1 MIMDPRLS
9 VIEDRLSK
17 IRRIIAVA
25 SGKGGVGKTLI
36 ASSLSLLLA
45 KEDFKVGLLDL
56 DFHGPS
62 CDIVLG
68 IRDVFPKEEKGI
80 IPPKIYGI
88 SFMSIIYF
96 AEDHPLPLRGK
107 EISNAIIELLAITRW
122 GELDFLIVDLPPG
135 MGDEALDTIRLMRN
149 NEFLIVT
156 TPSIL
161 SLGVVTRLVRFLRK
175 INANIIGII
184 ENMRVEENDII
195 KKFAEENDIKY
206 LGYIR
211 YDRTVESALGN
222 IDKLLKTI
230 FINDLKNITKHL
242 LK

>member
-1 MIMDPRLS
+1 MDPRLS

-122 GELDFLIVDLPPG
+122 GKLDFLIVDLPPG

>member
-1 MIMDPRLS
+1 MDPRLS

-45 KEDFKVGLLDL
+45 KEGFKVGLLDL

-68 IRDVFPKEEKGI
+68 IRDVFPKEEKGL

-122 GELDFLIVDLPPG
+122 GKLDFLIVDLPPG

-230 FINDLKNITKHL
+230 FINDLKNIMKHL
-242 LK
+242 LQ

>member
-1 MIMDPRLS
+1 MDPRLS

>member
-1 MIMDPRLS
+1 MDPRLS

-45 KEDFKVGLLDL
+45 KEGFKVGLLDL

-122 GELDFLIVDLPPG
+122 GKLDFLIVDLPPG

-175 INANIIGII
+175 INANIVGII

>member
-1 MIMDPRLS
+1 MDPRLS

-45 KEDFKVGLLDL
+45 KEGFKVGLLDL

-175 INANIIGII
+175 INANIVGII

>member
-1 MIMDPRLS
+1 MDPRLS

-45 KEDFKVGLLDL
+45 KEGFKVGLLDL

-122 GELDFLIVDLPPG
+122 GKLDFLIVDLPPG

>member
-45 KEDFKVGLLDL
+45 KEGFKVGLLDL

-122 GELDFLIVDLPPG
+122 GKLDFLIVDLPPG

>member
-1 MIMDPRLS
+1 MDPRLS

-122 GELDFLIVDLPPG
+122 GKLDFLIVDLPPG

-175 INANIIGII
+175 INANIVGII

>member
-1 MIMDPRLS
+1 
-9 VIEDRLSK
+9 
-17 IRRIIAVA
+17 
-25 SGKGGVGKTLI
+25 
-36 ASSLSLLLA
+36 
-45 KEDFKVGLLDL
+45 
-56 DFHGPS
+56 
-62 CDIVLG
+62 
-68 IRDVFPKEEKGI
+68 
-80 IPPKIYGI
+80 
-88 SFMSIIYF
+88 MSIIYF

-122 GELDFLIVDLPPG
+122 GKLDFLIVDLPPG

-175 INANIIGII
+175 INANIVGII